1 MLGSAYC
8 TVPVS
13 DIKSLMDWIA
23 FFALIRFKCST
34 LTHRMRSP
42 DGVAVSTLDY
52 HAEGWDIDSRWT
64 RFLRIALES
73 YFASKSVFF
82 SKILLLEL
90 GLGQRCQPERE

>member
-1 MLGSAYC
+1 MLGSVYC

-13 DIKSLMDWIA
+13 DIKSLVDRIA
-23 FFALIRFKCST
+23 FFALTRFKYST
-34 LTHRMRSP
+34 LTHCMRSP
-42 DGVAVSTLDY
+42 DGVAVSTIDS
-52 HAEGWDIDSRWT
+52 HTEGWDIDSRRT

-73 YFASKSVFF
+73 YSASKSVFF